1 MWTAYHTINPKR
13 GGSLTSQVKKLTT
26 LQFYLSS
33 TLQQLHFHLPHT
45 VQNTWHAIVHTCM
58 CGLFHCLF
66 YSLYNTTATTTKHGT
81 AYCFTTGDS
90 EHDRSCHT
98 TRGITYIVSLP
109 HCDTIL
115 CNNSRHPKRGTACSY
130 IQQLPPS
137 MSKQLTIILSLLEL

>member
-1 MWTAYHTINPKR
+1 MDCISYNKSQPGPR

-33 TLQQLHFHLPHT
+33 TLQQLLFHLPHT
-45 VQNTWHAIVHTCM
+45 VQNTWHAMVHTCM

-98 TRGITYIVSLP
+98 TCGITYIVLLP
-109 HCDTIL
+109 HCDSL
-115 CNNSRHPKRGTACSY
+115 CNATTAATQSVVRHVATFNSCHPKHVTA
-130 IQQLPPS
+130 IDH
-137 MSKQLTIILSLLEL
+137 KI